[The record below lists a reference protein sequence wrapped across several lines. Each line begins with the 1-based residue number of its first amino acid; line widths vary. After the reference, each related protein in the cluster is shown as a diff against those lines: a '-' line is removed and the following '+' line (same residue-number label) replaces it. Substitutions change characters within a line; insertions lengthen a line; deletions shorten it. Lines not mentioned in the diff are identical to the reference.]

1 MLYKI
6 TKRLFHGTYQYKI
19 VLICAGSGWFR
30 SGNWDDTL
38 TQLKKIDIATGE
50 MKGNPYYRSY
60 GSGIKTQEDLDYAFK
75 LQHLLSKLTDIE
87 LRVESP
93 WVSIYTNTKSN
104 ITALT
109 KLSLDNVKYVSL
121 PPVSTTLQENTIIMP
136 KINFDYKVTIG
147 KTIQEHSAFIQWA
160 EGNAKLKLT
169 KSVKKELSKHRSWG
183 GAYFYLTGDN
193 NLLMAKMHLGG
204 SINKVE
210 RIIKA

>member
-1 MLYKI
+1 MLYKT

-30 SGNWDDTL
+30 SGDWENTL
-38 TQLKKIDIATGE
+38 DQLKKIDVATGE
-50 MKGNPYYRSY
+50 MKGNPYYSTYR
-60 GSGIKTQEDLDYAFK
+60 SGIKTQEDLDYAFK
-75 LQHLLSKLTDIE
+75 LLGKLSSLKDIE
-87 LRVESP
+87 LRVEAP
-93 WVSIYTNTKSN
+93 WISIYTNTKSN
-104 ITALT
+104 ITALVN
-109 KLSLDNVKYVSL
+109 LNPDSVKYVSL
-121 PPVSTTLQENTIIMP
+121 PPPQTALQEDTIILP
-136 KINFDYKVTIG
+136 KIDYDYKVTLG

-169 KSVKKELSKHRSWG
+169 KSVKKELSKNRSWG
-183 GAYFYLTGDN
+183 GTYFYLTGDN